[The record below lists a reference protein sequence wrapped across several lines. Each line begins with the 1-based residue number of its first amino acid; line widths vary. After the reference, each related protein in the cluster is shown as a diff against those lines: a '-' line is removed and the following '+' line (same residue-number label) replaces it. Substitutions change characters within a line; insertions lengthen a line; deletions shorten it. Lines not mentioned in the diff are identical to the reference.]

1 LALRFTL
8 LLLRYAKYTLKVRE
22 EKMSLKIYNTLT
34 RKKEKFIPIKKG
46 EVGMYICGPTVYNYI
61 HIGNARPFI
70 IFEVVRRFLKFKG
83 YKVRYI
89 QNLTDID
96 DKMINKARE
105 LNISV
110 SELAEKFIQEYF
122 IDADSLNIERAD
134 VHPRATEHI
143 AEIIELLKGLEEKGY
158 AYEIDGDVFF
168 EVSKFKNYGK
178 LSGQDIEELKIG
190 ARVEVDE
197 RKRDAIDFALWKK
210 AKEGEPSWDSPWGK
224 GRPGWHIE
232 CSAMSM
238 KYLGKTFDIHAGG
251 SDLIFPHHENEI
263 AQSEANNNQQYVRYW
278 MHNGYL
284 CLNNQKM
291 SKSLGNIMKVRDII
305 QKYKGEV
312 IRYFILSAHYRSPL
326 NFSEEQL
333 QQAQNS
339 LQRLNNII
347 YNVKHLLKQDKFKK
361 SKDKDDELI
370 LEKRKEGEQQFI
382 KAMDD
387 DFNTPVALSRLFG
400 FAKDVNIYLNS
411 PSLKNKIILEE
422 IIKFYQDLAGKVLGI
437 LKDFVRE
444 QSFEQEIKKL
454 IEDREKARK
463 EKNWEKSDK
472 IRDEL
477 KRKGIILEDTT
488 EGVRWKKN

>member
-1 LALRFTL
+1 
-8 LLLRYAKYTLKVRE
+8 
-22 EKMSLKIYNTLT
+22 MSLKIYNTLS
-34 RKKEKFIPIKKG
+34 RKKEEFIPLKKG
-46 EVGMYICGPTVYNYI
+46 EVGIYVCGPTVYNFI

-168 EVSKFKNYGK
+168 DVSKFKNYGK

-333 QQAQNS
+333 QQSQNS

-361 SKDKDDELI
+361 SKDKDDKLI

-437 LKDFVRE
+437 LKDFDRE

-477 KRKGIILEDTT
+477 KRKGVILEDTT
-488 EGVRWKKN
+488 EGVRWKKINSV

>member
-1 LALRFTL
+1 
-8 LLLRYAKYTLKVRE
+8 
-22 EKMSLKIYNTLT
+22 MSLKIYNTLS
-34 RKKEKFIPIKKG
+34 RKKEEFIPLKKG
-46 EVGMYICGPTVYNYI
+46 EVGIYVCGPTVYNFI

-168 EVSKFKNYGK
+168 DVSKFKNYGK

-437 LKDFVRE
+437 LKDFDRE

-477 KRKGIILEDTT
+477 KRKGVILEDTT
-488 EGVRWKKN
+488 EGVRWKKINSI

>member
-1 LALRFTL
+1 MA
-8 LLLRYAKYTLKVRE
+8 
-22 EKMSLKIYNTLT
+22 LKIYNTLS
-34 RKKEKFIPIKKG
+34 RKKEEFIPLKKG
-46 EVGMYICGPTVYNYI
+46 EVGIYVCGPTVYNFI

-263 AQSEANNNQQYVRYW
+263 AQSEANTNQQYVRYW

-305 QKYKGEV
+305 RKYKGEV

-333 QQAQNS
+333 HQAQNS

-361 SKDKDDELI
+361 FKDKDDELI

-437 LKDFVRE
+437 LKDFDRE

-477 KRKGIILEDTT
+477 KRKGVILEDTT
-488 EGVRWKKN
+488 EGVRWKKINSE

>member
-1 LALRFTL
+1 
-8 LLLRYAKYTLKVRE
+8 
-22 EKMSLKIYNTLT
+22 MPLKIYNTLT
-34 RKKEKFIPIKKG
+34 RKKEEFVPLKKG
-46 EVGMYICGPTVYNYI
+46 KVGMYVCGPTVYNYI

-83 YKVRYI
+83 YKVKYI

-96 DKMINKARE
+96 DKMINKAKE
-105 LNISV
+105 LKITV

-143 AEIIELLKGLEEKGY
+143 KEIIELVKGLEEKGY

-168 EVSKFKNYGK
+168 NVSKFKGYGK
-178 LSGQDIEELKIG
+178 LSGQNIEEVKSG
-190 ARVEVDE
+190 ARVEVN
-197 RKRDAIDFALWKK
+197 KIKKNAIDFSLWKR
-210 AKEGEPSWDSPWGK
+210 AKEGEPSWESPWGD
-224 GRPGWHIE
+224 GRPGWHVE

-263 AQSEANNNQQYVRYW
+263 AQSEAYTNQQFVRYW

-291 SKSLGNIMKVRDII
+291 SKSLGNIMKVRDIN

-333 QQAQNS
+333 KQAQNS
-339 LQRLNNII
+339 LQRIDNVIF
-347 YNVKHLLKQDKFKK
+347 NVKHLLKQGKFRESK
-361 SKDKDDELI
+361 SKDDKLI
-370 LEKRKEGEQQFI
+370 LEKRKESKKNFI
-382 KAMDD
+382 DAMDD
-387 DFNTPVALSRLFG
+387 DFNTPVALSYLFG
-400 FAKDVNIYLNS
+400 FAREANIYLNS
-411 PSLKNKIILEE
+411 PGSKNKEILEV
-422 IIKFYQDLAGKVLGI
+422 IFKFYQELAGEILGI
-437 LKDFVRE
+437 LKDFDQE
-444 QSFEQEIKKL
+444 EDFEQKIKKL
-454 IEDREKARK
+454 IEEREKARK
-463 EKNWEKSDK
+463 KKNWVESDQ
-472 IRDEL
+472 IRDKL
-477 KRKGIILEDTT
+477 KKKGILLEDTP
-488 EGVRWKKN
+488 EGVRWKRM

>member
-1 LALRFTL
+1 LALRFTI

-168 EVSKFKNYGK
+168 DVSKFKNYGK

-437 LKDFVRE
+437 LKDFDRE
-444 QSFEQEIKKL
+444 QSFEQETKKL

-477 KRKGIILEDTT
+477 KRKGVILEDTT

>member
-1 LALRFTL
+1 
-8 LLLRYAKYTLKVRE
+8 
-22 EKMSLKIYNTLT
+22 MSLKIYNTLT

-190 ARVEVDE
+190 VRVEVDG
-197 RKRDAIDFALWKK
+197 RKRDGIDFALWKK

-291 SKSLGNIMKVRDII
+291 SKSLGNTMKVRDII

-370 LEKRKEGEQQFI
+370 LKKRKEGEQQFI

-437 LKDFVRE
+437 LKDFDRE

-477 KRKGIILEDTT
+477 KRKGVILEDTT

>member
-1 LALRFTL
+1 
-8 LLLRYAKYTLKVRE
+8 
-22 EKMSLKIYNTLT
+22 MSLKIYNTLT
-34 RKKEKFIPIKKG
+34 RKKEKFIPIKRG

-168 EVSKFKNYGK
+168 DVYKFKNYGK

-411 PSLKNKIILEE
+411 PSLKNKTILEE

-437 LKDFVRE
+437 LKDFDRE

-477 KRKGIILEDTT
+477 KRKGVILEDTT

>member
-1 LALRFTL
+1 
-8 LLLRYAKYTLKVRE
+8 
-22 EKMSLKIYNTLT
+22 MSLKIYNTLT

-168 EVSKFKNYGK
+168 DVSKFKNYGK

-263 AQSEANNNQQYVRYW
+263 AQSEANNNQQYVKYW

-291 SKSLGNIMKVRDII
+291 SKSLGNIIKVRDII

-347 YNVKHLLKQDKFKK
+347 YNVKYLLKQDKFKK
-361 SKDKDDELI
+361 SKDQDDKLI

-437 LKDFVRE
+437 LKDFDRE

-477 KRKGIILEDTT
+477 KRKGVILEDTT

>member
-1 LALRFTL
+1 MA
-8 LLLRYAKYTLKVRE
+8 
-22 EKMSLKIYNTLT
+22 LKIYNTLT
-34 RKKEKFIPIKKG
+34 RKKENFIPIKKG

-134 VHPRATEHI
+134 VHPKATEHI

-168 EVSKFKNYGK
+168 DVSKFKNYGK

-437 LKDFVRE
+437 LKDFDRE
-444 QSFEQEIKKL
+444 QSFEQETKKL

-477 KRKGIILEDTT
+477 KRKGVILEDTT
-488 EGVRWKKN
+488 EGVRWKKI

>member
-1 LALRFTL
+1 
-8 LLLRYAKYTLKVRE
+8 
-22 EKMSLKIYNTLT
+22 MSLKIYNTLT

-122 IDADSLNIERAD
+122 IDANSLNIERAD

-168 EVSKFKNYGK
+168 DVSKFKNYGK

-210 AKEGEPSWDSPWGK
+210 AKEREPSWDSPWGK

-278 MHNGYL
+278 MHNGYI

-347 YNVKHLLKQDKFKK
+347 YNVKYLLKQNKFKK

-370 LEKRKEGEQQFI
+370 LEKRKESEQQFI

-437 LKDFVRE
+437 LKDFDRE

-472 IRDEL
+472 IRYEL
-477 KRKGIILEDTT
+477 KRKGVILEDTT
-488 EGVRWKKN
+488 EGVRWKKLNSE

>member
-1 LALRFTL
+1 
-8 LLLRYAKYTLKVRE
+8 
-22 EKMSLKIYNTLT
+22 MSLKIYNTLT

-168 EVSKFKNYGK
+168 DVSKFKNYGK
-178 LSGQDIEELKIG
+178 LSGQNIEELKIG

-387 DFNTPVALSRLFG
+387 DFNTPVALSRLFS

-437 LKDFVRE
+437 LKDFDRE

-454 IEDREKARK
+454 IEDREKVRK

-477 KRKGIILEDTT
+477 KRKGVILEDTT

>member
-1 LALRFTL
+1 
-8 LLLRYAKYTLKVRE
+8 
-22 EKMSLKIYNTLT
+22 MSLKIYNTLT
-34 RKKEKFIPIKKG
+34 RKKENFIPIKKG

-105 LNISV
+105 LNINV

-143 AEIIELLKGLEEKGY
+143 AEIIELLKGLKEKGY

-437 LKDFVRE
+437 LKDFDRE
-444 QSFEQEIKKL
+444 QNFEQEIKKL

-477 KRKGIILEDTT
+477 KRKGVILEDTT
-488 EGVRWKKN
+488 EGVRWKKI

>member
-1 LALRFTL
+1 
-8 LLLRYAKYTLKVRE
+8 
-22 EKMSLKIYNTLT
+22 MSLKIYNTLT

-168 EVSKFKNYGK
+168 DVSKFKNYGK
-178 LSGQDIEELKIG
+178 LSGQNIEELKIG

-197 RKRDAIDFALWKK
+197 RKRGAIDFALWKK
-210 AKEGEPSWDSPWGK
+210 AREGEPSWDSPWGK
-224 GRPGWHIE
+224 GRPGWHLE

-263 AQSEANNNQQYVRYW
+263 AQSEANTNQQYVRYW

-305 QKYKGEV
+305 QKYKGEA

-361 SKDKDDELI
+361 FKDKDDGLI
-370 LEKRKEGEQQFI
+370 LEKRKESEQQFV

-437 LKDFVRE
+437 LKDFDRE

-477 KRKGIILEDTT
+477 KRKGVILEDTT

>member
-1 LALRFTL
+1 
-8 LLLRYAKYTLKVRE
+8 
-22 EKMSLKIYNTLT
+22 
-34 RKKEKFIPIKKG
+34 
-46 EVGMYICGPTVYNYI
+46 
-61 HIGNARPFI
+61 
-70 IFEVVRRFLKFKG
+70 
-83 YKVRYI
+83 
-89 QNLTDID
+89 
-96 DKMINKARE
+96 
-105 LNISV
+105 
-110 SELAEKFIQEYF
+110 
-122 IDADSLNIERAD
+122 
-134 VHPRATEHI
+134 
-143 AEIIELLKGLEEKGY
+143 
-158 AYEIDGDVFF
+158 
-168 EVSKFKNYGK
+168 
-178 LSGQDIEELKIG
+178 
-190 ARVEVDE
+190 
-197 RKRDAIDFALWKK
+197 
-210 AKEGEPSWDSPWGK
+210 
-224 GRPGWHIE
+224 
-232 CSAMSM
+232 
-238 KYLGKTFDIHAGG
+238 
-251 SDLIFPHHENEI
+251 
-263 AQSEANNNQQYVRYW
+263 
-278 MHNGYL
+278 
-284 CLNNQKM
+284 M

-437 LKDFVRE
+437 LKDFDRE

-477 KRKGIILEDTT
+477 KRKGVILEDTT
-488 EGVRWKKN
+488 EGVRWKKINSV